1 MRLSSVLVGV
11 SLQAIQAAALPV
23 GASDS
28 PFTSTSPALA
38 SSTPT
43 PYDWSSGYVSQFV
56 IHPSCNST
64 ERHEITAGLEQ
75 AVTIVQHAKEHIL
88 IHRNNSKIFQKYFG
102 QGPTAP
108 VIGWLDKIA
117 TANRAGVIFRCDDPD
132 KNCATQDA
140 WAGHHRGSNASAETV
155 ICPLSY
161 TSRLPLTALCAR
173 GFDMATGN
181 ANGYWAADLM
191 HRLYHVPLVG
201 EDEIGHYADGY
212 SGLLE
217 LAAGANYT
225 DAARNSASLS
235 YFALEAYAYDIA
247 VPGEG
252 CAGKVVEEEHD
263 HDHDHGDSGSVTSS
277 TAGGAATTSVNPT
290 RVIPESTTAAA
301 PEPTATGGGAGKE
314 CHTHDDGTE
323 HCS

>member
-1 MRLSSVLVGV
+1 
-11 SLQAIQAAALPV
+11 
-23 GASDS
+23 
-28 PFTSTSPALA
+28 
-38 SSTPT
+38 
-43 PYDWSSGYVSQFV
+43 
-56 IHPSCNST
+56 
-64 ERHEITAGLEQ
+64 
-75 AVTIVQHAKEHIL
+75 
-88 IHRNNSKIFQKYFG
+88 
-102 QGPTAP
+102 
-108 VIGWLDKIA
+108 
-117 TANRAGVIFRCDDPD
+117 
-132 KNCATQDA
+132 
-140 WAGHHRGSNASAETV
+140 
-155 ICPLSY
+155 
-161 TSRLPLTALCAR
+161 
-173 GFDMATGN
+173 MATGN

-217 LAAGANYT
+217 LAAGANHT

-277 TAGGAATTSVNPT
+277 AASGAATTSVNPT

-301 PEPTATGGGAGKE
+301 PEPTAGGAGKE

>member
-11 SLQAIQAAALPV
+11 SLQALQAAALPV
-23 GASDS
+23 GSSES

-38 SSTPT
+38 SSTAP
-43 PYDWSSGYVSQFV
+43 PVYDWSSGYESQFV

-64 ERHEITAGLEQ
+64 ERHEITSGLEQ
-75 AVTIVQHAKEHIL
+75 AVTIAKHAKEHIL
-88 IHRNNSKIFQKYFG
+88 IHRNSSKIFQKYFG

-117 TANRAGVIFRCDDPD
+117 TGNRAGVIFRCDDPD
-132 KNCATQDA
+132 KNCATQDG
-140 WAGHHRGSNASAETV
+140 WAGHHRGSNATAETV

-161 TSRLPLTALCAR
+161 TSRRPLTALCAR
-173 GFDMATGN
+173 GFDMATGRTN
-181 ANGYWAADLM
+181 DYWAADLM

-201 EDEIGHYADGY
+201 EDEVGHYADGY
-212 SGLLE
+212 SELLE
-217 LAAGANYT
+217 LATGSNRT

-235 YFALEAYAYDIA
+235 YFALEAYAYDIS

-263 HDHDHGDSGSVTSS
+263 HDHDHDASATSS
-277 TAGGAATTSVNPT
+277 AAGAAATTVNPT
-290 RVIPESTTAAA
+290 RVIPVSTTAAA
-301 PEPTATGGGAGKE
+301 PVATATGGGAGKE

-323 HCS
+323 HCT